1 VRRLAAAW
9 LVCWLWQPVSAALA
23 QEAGGGTVTA
33 PGATA
38 PPAAAEG
45 QITNLDQLLQAVKQ
59 EQRRQ
64 REVNQAREREFL
76 ADRQQQQALLDR
88 ARREFERRQRQNQPL
103 VATTEGNKAEI
114 AGLEKQLQ
122 AVVEEAGDLATTFHE
137 FAGDYAA
144 VLGESMISAQFPDRT
159 GQLATLAAID
169 GQPSIDDIEALW
181 LAVQEDMTQA
191 GRIARFDAPV
201 VTVDGR
207 TETRGVLRVGPFS
220 AYAGGDFLRYVP
232 ETGELLVLS
241 RQPASRLR
249 EVARRFE
256 AAPPGQVEPIAV
268 DPTRGSLLGM
278 LSYSPDLRERIEQG
292 GTIGLIILF
301 LGAFGL
307 LLALWRISY
316 LGFTWLRIRRQLR
329 EVATPRPSNPLG
341 RVLAA
346 VAGIPLSEEELLELK
361 LDEAVLAEIP
371 ALERGNGL
379 IKLLAATSPLLG
391 LLGTVTGMIL
401 TFQAISLFGTGDP
414 KLMAGGISQ
423 ALVTTVLGLVVAIP
437 LLFGHSVIAALSRSI
452 IQCLDEQCAG
462 VLARSAE
469 RQGVG

>member
-1 VRRLAAAW
+1 MI
-9 LVCWLWQPVSAALA
+9 S
-23 QEAGGGTVTA
+23 T
-33 PGATA
+33 
-38 PPAAAEG
+38 
-45 QITNLDQLLQAVKQ
+45 QLP
-59 EQRRQ
+59 
-64 REVNQAREREFL
+64 
-76 ADRQQQQALLDR
+76 DR
-88 ARREFERRQRQNQPL
+88 AGQ
-103 VATTEGNKAEI
+103 
-114 AGLEKQLQ
+114 
-122 AVVEEAGDLATTFHE
+122 VE
-137 FAGDYAA
+137 
-144 VLGESMISAQFPDRT
+144 MQ
-159 GQLATLAAID
+159 AAID
-169 GQPSIDDIEALW
+169 GQPSIDDIDALW
-181 LAVQEDMTQA
+181 LAVQEEMTQA
-191 GRIARFDAPV
+191 GRIARFEAPV

-207 TETRGVLRVGPFS
+207 TEARGVLRVGPFS

-241 RQPASRLR
+241 RQPASRLC
-249 EVARRFE
+249 EAAQRFE
-256 AAPPGQVEPIAV
+256 AATAGQVEPITV

-329 EVATPRPSNPLG
+329 EVGSPRPSNPLG

-346 VAGIPLSEEELLELK
+346 VAGIPLAEEELLELK

-469 RQGVG
+469 QQGVG